1 MGIPFQRLGIPA
13 PFRKSV
19 APSAPRTA
27 KIAVAKGLIPCTADV
42 QLALLYV
49 LAVDKD
55 RAVAKAARSTMKSMP
70 VPQVLSGITQ
80 STFPKVLEFIAQF
93 RPDPELDARLLQ
105 LRSTP
110 DRAAELVA
118 ARADKLLCEALVRN
132 QERLLMTPSV
142 YVQLHGN
149 ENCTEEALQDAESF
163 LRMHDSLPAVEGKRP
178 GEEAKEAAAAAAAT
192 QNVKPVGNPL
202 DDLFDDTPAEST
214 EPSPTDATT
223 EPVAAAAPDPV
234 PAAVPV
240 VAPEPEPE
248 PDLAMFNL
256 DKVASDASDLGG
268 FRFNF
273 DDDMDD
279 FSWDLTKD
287 PDPADGP
294 AAAPEEEEKMVSL
307 EQKLRDMSVGKK
319 IKLAYMGNLEARK
332 ILVRDP
338 NKIVAAAVVKSGR
351 LTPNEVSSFAGNKNL
366 HDEVVRLIAGNKEF
380 VRKYPV
386 QVALVNNPKCPLP
399 IALKLMQNLQKR
411 DLQQL
416 ANNKNVPSAI
426 FGTAMKMFKAK
437 YRK

>member
-1 MGIPFQRLGIPA
+1 MGIPFERLGIPK

-49 LAVDKD
+49 LAVDKEK
-55 RAVAKAARSTMKSMP
+55 AVAKAARSTMKGMP

-93 RPDPELDARLLQ
+93 RPDAELDARLLQ

-110 DRAAELVA
+110 DRAAELIA
-118 ARADKLLCEALVRN
+118 ARADKELCEALVRN
-132 QERLLMTPSV
+132 QERLLMTPTV
-142 YVQLHGN
+142 YVHLHAN
-149 ENCTEEALQDAESF
+149 KSCTEEALQNAESF
-163 LRMHDSLPAVEGKRP
+163 LRMHNSLPPTPSRRPFEEEKKAEVAAVVA
-178 GEEAKEAAAAAAAT
+178 AK
-192 QNVKPVGNPL
+192 KPAGNPL
-202 DDLFDDTPAEST
+202 DDLFDDGPSESPDEETPLEVQ
-214 EPSPTDATT
+214 P
-223 EPVAAAAPDPV
+223 EPVTS
-234 PAAVPV
+234 
-240 VAPEPEPE
+240 APEVLVEAPPAVE
-248 PDLAMFNL
+248 PDLEMFNL
-256 DKVASDASDLGG
+256 DSVQANATDLGA

-273 DDDMDD
+273 DDDMED

-287 PDPADGP
+287 PDPDDSTAGEP
-294 AAAPEEEEKMVSL
+294 EPEERVSM
-307 EQKLRDMSVGKK
+307 EQKLRDMTVGKK
-319 IKLAYMGNLEARK
+319 IKLAYMGNQEARK

-351 LTPNEVSSFAGNKNL
+351 LTPNEVASFAGNKNL
-366 HDEVVRLIAGNKEF
+366 HDEVVRLIAENKEF

-399 IALKLMQNLQKR
+399 VALKLMQNLQKR

-426 FGTAMKMFKAK
+426 FGVAMKMFKAK
-437 YRK
+437 SRK

>member
-19 APSAPRTA
+19 SPSAPRSA

-55 RAVAKAARSTMKSMP
+55 RAVAKAARGTMKTMP

-80 STFPKVLEFIAQF
+80 TTFPKVLEFIAQF
-93 RPDPELDARLLQ
+93 RPDPELDERLLQ

-118 ARADKLLCEALVRN
+118 GRADKALCEALVRN
-132 QERLLMTPSV
+132 QERLLMTPAV
-142 YVQLHGN
+142 YVQLHAN
-149 ENCTEEALQDAESF
+149 PHCAEEDLQNAESF
-163 LRMHDSLPAVEGKRP
+163 LRMHDSLPDVPARRP
-178 GEEAKEAAAAAAAT
+178 FEQDPGEAAAEATTAAA
-192 QNVKPVGNPL
+192 PVGNPL
-202 DDLFDDTPAEST
+202 DDLFDDAPKDAEAVEDPQS
-214 EPSPTDATT
+214 ESPSP
-223 EPVAAAAPDPV
+223 PPV
-234 PAAVPV
+234 PEVPV
-240 VAPEPEPE
+240 VQPVAEASVE
-248 PDLAMFNL
+248 PDLDMFNL
-256 DKVASDASDLGG
+256 DAVASDATDLGA

-273 DDDMDD
+273 DDDMEN
-279 FSWDLTKD
+279 FSWDLTQD
-287 PDPADGP
+287 PDPE
-294 AAAPEEEEKMVSL
+294 AAEPTAVEEEEQKQSL
-307 EQKLRDMSVGKK
+307 EQKLREMTVGKK

-366 HDEVVRLIAGNKEF
+366 HDEVVRLIASNKEF

-399 IALKLMQNLQKR
+399 VALKLMQNLHKR

-416 ANNKNVPSAI
+416 ANNRNVPSAI
-426 FGTAMKMFKAK
+426 FGTAMKMFKSK

>member
-19 APSAPRTA
+19 SPSAPRSA

-55 RAVAKAARSTMKSMP
+55 RAVAKAARGTMKTMP

-93 RPDPELDARLLQ
+93 RADPELDERLLQ

-118 ARADKLLCEALVRN
+118 ARADKELCEALVRN

-142 YVQLHGN
+142 YVQLHAN
-149 ENCTEEALQDAESF
+149 PNCTEEDLQNAESF
-163 LRMHDSLPAVEGKRP
+163 LRMHDSLPAVSERRP
-178 GEEAKEAAAAAAAT
+178 FEQKQAEAAAEEQAAST
-192 QNVKPVGNPL
+192 PPGNPL
-202 DDLFDDTPAEST
+202 DDLFDDAPALASPVEDAI
-214 EPSPTDATT
+214 EAPSPAPAA
-223 EPVAAAAPDPV
+223 EAAAVA
-234 PAAVPV
+234 PV
-240 VAPEPEPE
+240 VEPAVE
-248 PDLAMFNL
+248 PDLDMFNL
-256 DKVASDASDLGG
+256 DSVGTDSTDLGA
-268 FRFNF
+268 FRFDF
-273 DDDMDD
+273 DDDMED
-279 FSWDLTKD
+279 FSWDLTREPE
-287 PDPADGP
+287 PD
-294 AAAPEEEEKMVSL
+294 AAQPTATEEEEQKLSL
-307 EQKLRDMSVGKK
+307 EQKLREMTVGKK

-366 HDEVVRLIAGNKEF
+366 HDEVVRLIASNKEF

-399 IALKLMQNLQKR
+399 VALKLMQNLQKR

-416 ANNKNVPSAI
+416 ANNRNVPSAI
-426 FGTAMKMFKAK
+426 FGTAMKMFKSK

>member
-19 APSAPRTA
+19 SPSAPRSA

-55 RAVAKAARSTMKSMP
+55 RAVAKAARGTMKTMP

-93 RPDPELDARLLQ
+93 RADPELDERLLQ

-118 ARADKLLCEALVRN
+118 ARADKGLCEALVRN

-142 YVQLHGN
+142 YVQLHAN
-149 ENCTEEALQDAESF
+149 PNCTEEDLQNAESF
-163 LRMHDSLPAVEGKRP
+163 LRMHDSLPAVSERRP
-178 GEEAKEAAAAAAAT
+178 FEQKQAEAAAEEQAAST
-192 QNVKPVGNPL
+192 PPGNPL
-202 DDLFDDTPAEST
+202 DDLFDDSPAPAAPVE
-214 EPSPTDATT
+214 DAI
-223 EPVAAAAPDPV
+223 EAPPPAPAADAAAVA
-234 PAAVPV
+234 PV
-240 VAPEPEPE
+240 VEPAVE
-248 PDLAMFNL
+248 PDLDMFNL
-256 DKVASDASDLGG
+256 DSVGTDSTDLGA
-268 FRFNF
+268 FRFDF
-273 DDDMDD
+273 DDDMED
-279 FSWDLTKD
+279 FSWDLTREPE
-287 PDPADGP
+287 PD
-294 AAAPEEEEKMVSL
+294 AAQPTATEEEEQKLSL
-307 EQKLRDMSVGKK
+307 EQKLREMTVGKK

-366 HDEVVRLIAGNKEF
+366 HDEVVRLIASNKEF

-399 IALKLMQNLQKR
+399 VALKLMQNLQKR

-416 ANNKNVPSAI
+416 ANNRNVPSAI
-426 FGTAMKMFKAK
+426 FGTAMKMFKSK

>member
-1 MGIPFQRLGIPA
+1 MGIPFERLGIPA

-55 RAVAKAARSTMKSMP
+55 RVVAKAARATMKDMP
-70 VPQVLSGITQ
+70 VPQVLSGISQ

-93 RPDPELDARLLQ
+93 RPDSELDARLLQ

-118 ARADKLLCEALVRN
+118 ARAGKDLCEALVRN

-142 YVQLHGN
+142 FVHLHAN
-149 ENCTEEALQDAESF
+149 PNCDEEALQNAESF
-163 LRMHDSLPAVEGKRP
+163 LRMHNSLPKTSARRP
-178 GEEAKEAAAAAAAT
+178 FETEKEAKEAAQEAAPVA
-192 QNVKPVGNPL
+192 QNKPAGNPL
-202 DDLFDDTPAEST
+202 DDLFDDDPMPSEARDEPQEVEPA
-214 EPSPTDATT
+214 PA
-223 EPVAAAAPDPV
+223 PVQPEIVPEI
-234 PAAVPV
+234 PAA
-240 VAPEPEPE
+240 PE
-248 PDLAMFNL
+248 PDLDMFNL
-256 DKVASDASDLGG
+256 DAVKTDSTDLGA
-268 FRFNF
+268 FSFNF
-273 DDDMDD
+273 DDDMED
-279 FSWDLTKD
+279 FSWDLTRE
-287 PDPADGP
+287 PEGEE
-294 AAAPEEEEKMVSL
+294 AAAEQKEEEVKLSL
-307 EQKLRDMSVGKK
+307 EQKLREMSVGKK
-319 IKLAYMGNLEARK
+319 IKLAYMGNQEARK

-351 LTPNEVSSFAGNKNL
+351 LTPNEVASFAGNKNL
-366 HDEVVRLIAGNKEF
+366 HDEVVRLIAQNKEF

-386 QVALVNNPKCPLP
+386 QVALVNNPKCPVPL
-399 IALKLMQNLQKR
+399 ALKLMQNLQKR
-411 DLQQL
+411 DLQSL

-426 FGTAMKMFKAK
+426 FGLALKMYKEK